1 MKGNKVETPIY
12 GLTVR
17 DLMKHF
23 KRTRKSEQKLSLPQK
38 IKKLI
43 KPEKETIRAVDGIS
57 LEVNIGE
64 IYGILGAN
72 GSGKSTL
79 IRLISTLLLPD
90 TGSIHVFGDDV
101 VTNSMKVR
109 QVMNRVSVE
118 ASFFKR
124 LSSAEN
130 LIYAARLYG
139 ISASVARKKARRI
152 LEKLGFDA
160 KRMDEEMEG
169 LSRGMQQKV
178 AIARALLTTPMLLL
192 LDEPTTGLDPKSKR
206 DVQTFIEE
214 IRNER
219 NAVILLTTHDM
230 AEAERL
236 CDRIAII
243 DNGKFIAE
251 GTVEEL
257 ISKVQPK
264 DNTPVTLEDVFIKLT
279 RKEIEAGGDS

>member
-1 MKGNKVETPIY
+1 MKDKQVEQPIY
-12 GLTVR
+12 GLDVR
-17 DLMKHF
+17 GVTKRFHRT
-23 KRTRKSEQKLSLPQK
+23 KRTNNRPRLRQK
-38 IKKLI
+38 IRQI
-43 KPEKETIRAVDGIS
+43 FKPEKEVIRAVDDIS

-79 IRLISTLLLPD
+79 IRLVSTLLLPD

-101 VTNSMKVR
+101 VTDSLKVR
-109 QVMNRVSVE
+109 RVMNRVSVE

-139 ISASVARKKARRI
+139 IPATEAERKSREI
-152 LEKLGFDA
+152 LERLGFDA
-160 KRMDEEMEG
+160 NRMNEEMEH

-206 DVQTFIEE
+206 DVQAFIEE
-214 IRNER
+214 IRQER
-219 NAVILLTTHDM
+219 NAVIVLTTHDM
-230 AEAERL
+230 VEAERL
-236 CDRIAII
+236 CDKIAVI
-243 DNGKFIAE
+243 DKGRFIAE
-251 GTVEEL
+251 GTVKEL
-257 ISKVQPK
+257 IAS
-264 DNTPVTLEDVFIKLT
+264 TPSQNGTPATLEDVFIALT
-279 RKEIEAGGDS
+279 GKGIEEEE